1 MVEERYKVSLRMFAK
16 PLPLLTN
23 KQADC
28 LTYIFRFF
36 VTHRDYPTHREIAEA
51 MSVHSTNVLPYLR
64 PLINKGYIKRNNSA
78 KRNIRLTGQ
87 AWRKLKLMGLI
98 DGTSVRD

>member
-1 MVEERYKVSLRMFAK
+1 MLAN

-28 LTYIFRFF
+28 LTYIFRFL

-51 MSVHSTNVLPYLR
+51 MRVHSTNVLPYLR
-64 PLINKGYIKRNNSA
+64 PLINKGYLKRNNSA

-98 DGTSVRD
+98 DETNVRD